1 MYNFSHSHVIRYE
14 INHLLIIN
22 LFIFVRGKDIAS
34 VAKTD
39 RIIRTQEINFRF
51 HEPSNL
57 CLHQTFTCEDLAE
70 ASRHFQL

>member
-39 RIIRTQEINFRF
+39 RIIRTNNNTRNKFLI
-51 HEPSNL
+51 
-57 CLHQTFTCEDLAE
+57 
-70 ASRHFQL
+70 SRAK